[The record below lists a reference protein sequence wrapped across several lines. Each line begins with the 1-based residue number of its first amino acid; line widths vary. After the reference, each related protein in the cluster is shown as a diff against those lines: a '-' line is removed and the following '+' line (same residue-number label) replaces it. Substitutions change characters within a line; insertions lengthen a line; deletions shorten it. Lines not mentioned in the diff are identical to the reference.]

1 MVGSDEDHGRSR
13 GPGADDRRWSG
24 TGRVLSGQTIGRL
37 GDAVC
42 GLHRACGD
50 EEHEFFG

>member
-1 MVGSDEDHGRSR
+1 MAVATKIMAGVGDWVQRTGDSR
-13 GPGADDRRWSG
+13 
-24 TGRVLSGQTIGRL
+24 TGQVLSGQTIGRS

-42 GLHRACGD
+42 GLHHARGG